1 MAEQDEMMLSE
12 EATSRL
18 RPFRFTLPGGDPIY
32 GYGFSELDAADRLV
46 AAGHVVSVTVLS
58 EPGEVG

>member
-1 MAEQDEMMLSE
+1 MLSE
-12 EATSRL
+12 EATSWL
-18 RPFRFTLPGGDPIY
+18 RPFRFTLPGGDRIY